1 MRLLLI
7 EDDRKAARLLAKGL
21 QEEGFV
27 VDVAPTGEDG
37 EEKAA
42 VNEYDLIVLDW
53 LLPGKDGLAVC
64 RALRAGA
71 TSIPILMLTARD
83 SVADRVSGLSTGA
96 DDYLTKPF
104 AFAELLAR
112 IRALLRRSRVA
123 QPAVLRVADL
133 TLDPATRRVTRGDG
147 PVMLTPREYAILE
160 ALMRNAGEVVSRT
173 RLTERVWD
181 DASEVLDNLLDVRAT
196 SATRSITGRACRS
209 STRFAGSAIGWGNPT
224 QRSHETAQLQDPALA
239 RTRRGPGRDARGR
252 GVRCRLGAPRRSPR
266 AHHRRRDPVPGL
278 DGGGGA
284 PGRPRTIHPGPRDR
298 AQRGPALVRAPGQ
311 VRSDHRRGRARRGA
325 ERHARHGPSTDAG
338 CASRPVARR

>member
-71 TSIPILMLTARD
+71 TSTPILMLTARD

-160 ALMRNAGEVVSRT
+160 ALMRNAGEIVSRT
-173 RLTERVWD
+173 RLAERVWD
-181 DASEVLDNLLDVRAT
+181 DASEVLDNLLDVHV
-196 SATRSITGRACRS
+196 
-209 STRFAGSAIGWGNPT
+209 
-224 QRSHETAQLQDPALA
+224 SHLRNKIDHGASVPLIHTI
-239 RTRRGPGRDARGR
+239 R
-252 GVRCRLGAPRRSPR
+252 GVGYRLGQPDS
-266 AHHRRRDPVPGL
+266 
-278 DGGGGA
+278 
-284 PGRPRTIHPGPRDR
+284 
-298 AQRGPALVRAPGQ
+298 
-311 VRSDHRRGRARRGA
+311 A
-325 ERHARHGPSTDAG
+325 EP
-338 CASRPVARR
+338 

>member
-71 TSIPILMLTARD
+71 TSTPILMLTARD

-181 DASEVLDNLLDVRAT
+181 DASEVLDNLLDVHV
-196 SATRSITGRACRS
+196 
-209 STRFAGSAIGWGNPT
+209 
-224 QRSHETAQLQDPALA
+224 SHLRNKIDHGASVPLIHTI
-239 RTRRGPGRDARGR
+239 R
-252 GVRCRLGAPRRSPR
+252 GVGYRLGPPDS
-266 AHHRRRDPVPGL
+266 
-278 DGGGGA
+278 
-284 PGRPRTIHPGPRDR
+284 
-298 AQRGPALVRAPGQ
+298 
-311 VRSDHRRGRARRGA
+311 A
-325 ERHARHGPSTDAG
+325 EP
-338 CASRPVARR
+338 

>member
-53 LLPGKDGLAVC
+53 VLPGKDGLAVC

-71 TSIPILMLTARD
+71 TSTPILMLTVRD

-173 RLTERVWD
+173 RLAERVWD
-181 DASEVLDNLLDVRAT
+181 DASEVLDNLLDVHV
-196 SATRSITGRACRS
+196 
-209 STRFAGSAIGWGNPT
+209 
-224 QRSHETAQLQDPALA
+224 SHLRNKIDHGASVPLIHTI
-239 RTRRGPGRDARGR
+239 R
-252 GVRCRLGAPRRSPR
+252 GVGYRLGQPDS
-266 AHHRRRDPVPGL
+266 
-278 DGGGGA
+278 
-284 PGRPRTIHPGPRDR
+284 
-298 AQRGPALVRAPGQ
+298 
-311 VRSDHRRGRARRGA
+311 A
-325 ERHARHGPSTDAG
+325 EP
-338 CASRPVARR
+338 